1 MGPYVSDGTSTLF
14 PFSDYTWAKNA
25 SLLFVD
31 NPAGV
36 GFSYAERIFDSANND
51 HSFRRDILTFV
62 KQFYSYWP
70 QRRANPLYIYGISY
84 GGIYAPHCAWEIHQ
98 HNLEVQLNYTRQG
111 EFINLKGFII
121 GNGATDYHHDPIMST
136 VDVAW
141 SHNLFSRKDFQT
153 YKDNNCKFWWKD
165 VKPNAEEGICSQL
178 NDKLIK

>member
-1 MGPYVSDGTSTLF
+1 M
-14 PFSDYTWAKNA
+14 
-25 SLLFVD
+25 
-31 NPAGV
+31 
-36 GFSYAERIFDSANND
+36 
-51 HSFRRDILTFV
+51 
-62 KQFYSYWP
+62 
-70 QRRANPLYIYGISY
+70 
-84 GGIYAPHCAWEIHQ
+84 
-98 HNLEVQLNYTRQG
+98 NYTRQG

-153 YKDNNCKFWWKD
+153 YKENNCKFWWKE